1 MKTIVEID
9 IKDFPLIMDYGIHWR
24 GIKITYSDGIIGT
37 LLMITLDK
45 ANEWLK
51 STGKNKVKVDDKDVE
66 LTPMEFFKSDLFINK
81 KEIQKELIHYIYN

>member
-1 MKTIVEID
+1 MKAIVEID
-9 IKDFPLIMDYGIHWR
+9 IKEFPLIMDYGIHWR
-24 GIKITYSDGIIGT
+24 GIKITYNDGLIGT

-51 STGKNKVKVDDKDVE
+51 STKKNKVKVDGKDVE